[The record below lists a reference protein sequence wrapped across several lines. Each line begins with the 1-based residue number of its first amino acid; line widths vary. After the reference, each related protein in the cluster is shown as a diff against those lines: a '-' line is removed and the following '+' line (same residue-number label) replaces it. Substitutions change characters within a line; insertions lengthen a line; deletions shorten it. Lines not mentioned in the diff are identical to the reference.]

1 MIAITKML
9 TGEATV
15 SRKLTYQSDSKI
27 PKKLVEFSR
36 NLIPIVVWNV
46 TLKCNLNC
54 LHCYASAGKKVE
66 ELKTEECFNIIDQ
79 LAEIKVPT
87 ILFSGGE
94 PLLRNDIFEVAEYAN
109 SKGINC
115 VLSTN
120 GTLITEKMAEKLK
133 DSGFIYVGVS
143 IDGLEKTHDTFRG
156 LKGSFKKAFEG
167 LINVKNAGILSGIR
181 FTLTKYNIL
190 EVEGV
195 IDLLAE
201 NEIDRFCLYHLVPS
215 GRAEFEDDVSNTER
229 RKLVDFLINKSIELS
244 DNGYNT
250 EIMTVDNPADGIYVY
265 LKLKEIDEELAN
277 SAIEFLKYRGGDN
290 SGVRLANI
298 DPFGNL
304 HPNQFWWDYTI
315 GNLME
320 NSFKDLWF
328 GDDELLVKLRNKT
341 NFLKGKCKI
350 CQFKSICGG
359 FRLRALRA
367 GDLWGEDPSCYL
379 YLDEITI

>member
-1 MIAITKML
+1 
-9 TGEATV
+9 
-15 SRKLTYQSDSKI
+15 
-27 PKKLVEFSR
+27 
-36 NLIPIVVWNV
+36 
-46 TLKCNLNC
+46 
-54 LHCYASAGKKVE
+54 
-66 ELKTEECFNIIDQ
+66 
-79 LAEIKVPT
+79 
-87 ILFSGGE
+87 
-94 PLLRNDIFEVAEYAN
+94 
-109 SKGINC
+109 
-115 VLSTN
+115 
-120 GTLITEKMAEKLK
+120 MAEKLK

-215 GRAEFEDDVSNTER
+215 GRAEFEDDVSNSER

-341 NFLKGKCKI
+341 NFLKGKCRI